1 MTDTV
6 LDIPVK
12 RIDGSETTLADY
24 RGKVIMVVNV
34 ASECGLTVQYEGLE
48 RLYED
53 KRDDGLVIAGFPA
66 NDFKGQEPGTNDEI
80 LSFCTLTYDVQFPM
94 FSKIAVT
101 GEDRHPLYNRLI
113 ASGVETTGD
122 GPMRERLAKNGLET
136 GQDSGIVWN
145 FEKFLIGRDGKV
157 AARFAPDVT
166 ADDPRLLVALEK
178 ELARAG

>member
-34 ASECGLTVQYEGLE
+34 ASKCGLTVQYEGLE
-48 RLYED
+48 KLYED
-53 KRDDGLVIAGFPA
+53 KRGDGLVIAGFPA

-101 GEDRHPLYNRLI
+101 GEERHPLYNSLI
-113 ASGVETTGD
+113 ASGVTTTGD
-122 GPMRERLAKNGLET
+122 GPMRERLAERGLHT
-136 GQDSGIVWN
+136 GENNGIVWN

-166 ADDPRLLVALEK
+166 ADDPRLLSVLEK

>member
-1 MTDTV
+1 MTDSV

-24 RGKVIMVVNV
+24 SGKVIMVVNV
-34 ASECGLTVQYEGLE
+34 ASKCGLTVQYESLE
-48 RLYED
+48 KLYED

-66 NDFKGQEPGTNDEI
+66 NDFKGQEPGTDEDI

-101 GEDRHPLYNRLI
+101 GAERHPLYNSLI
-113 ASGVETTGD
+113 GSGVEITGD
-122 GPMRERLAKNGLET
+122 GPMRERLAKHGLET
-136 GQDSGIVWN
+136 GQDGGVVWN

-166 ADDPRLLVALEK
+166 ADDPRLLIVLEK
-178 ELARAG
+178 ELARAV